1 MPKQRL
7 SERHFESI
15 CPYPAGIL
23 GIPSVR
29 QSSGH
34 DEIANELRS

>member
-1 MPKQRL
+1 MPKKRP
-7 SERHFESI
+7 SERHFELI

-23 GIPSVR
+23 GILSVR
-29 QSSGH
+29 QSLGH